1 MRCKN
6 EKKDDFMILKN
17 IKLKNYRNYEDLDL
31 KLSPNINI
39 IYGNNAQ
46 GKTNLLESIYVLAF
60 TKSHRIFND
69 DNLIMNQKNN
79 CLIIGTIDDKGIDSN
94 LKVNLL
100 DNQKKIYIDNQII
113 KKISDYISKMNV
125 IIFFPEDLYIIK
137 GNPKDR
143 RKFLDNEITQFVN
156 GYYDL
161 LNDYNKILKIRNDY
175 LKKINIGEKINE
187 QYFNIIS
194 DYLIKKGSLIF
205 QTRYK
210 FLNQINKYISKIF
223 YNIMRLKNFYIK
235 YENCIEF
242 SSLDENIENIFRE
255 KLRQSYINDIKN
267 GSTSIGP
274 HRDDFN
280 FYIEENNIKL
290 YGSQG
295 QQRMAIISFKLAE
308 LLLFQEKKK
317 INPIL
322 LLDDVFS
329 ELDENKKNNLLKYIN
344 NNIQVIITTTDLNK
358 IDKKILK
365 NSRKIK
371 ISKGKIISIREER
384 KNGTK

>member
-1 MRCKN
+1 
-6 EKKDDFMILKN
+6 MILKN
-17 IKLKNYRNYEDLDL
+17 IKLKNYRNYENLDL
-31 KLSPNINI
+31 ELSPNINI

-60 TKSHRIFND
+60 TRSHRIFAN

-79 CLIIGTIDDKGIDSN
+79 CSIIGIVDDKGIDNN

-100 DNQKKIYIDNQII
+100 ENQKKIYIDNQIV
-113 KKISDYISKMNV
+113 KKVSDYISKMNV

-137 GNPKDR
+137 GNPKER
-143 RKFLDNEITQFVN
+143 RKFLDNEIMQFVN
-156 GYYDL
+156 GYYEL

-194 DYLIKKGSLIF
+194 NYLVKKGTLIF
-205 QTRYK
+205 KIRYK
-210 FLNQINKYISKIF
+210 FLNQINIYISKIF
-223 YNIMRLKNFYIK
+223 YNIMRLKNFYIQ
-235 YENCIEF
+235 YDSCINL
-242 SSLDENIENIFRE
+242 SSLDENIENIFFE
-255 KLRQSYINDIKN
+255 KLKQNYANYIKN

-274 HRDDFN
+274 HRDDYT
-280 FYIEENNIKL
+280 FYIENKNIKE

-295 QQRMAIISFKLAE
+295 QQRIAIIAFKLAE
-308 LLLFQEKKK
+308 LLLFQNKKK

-329 ELDENKKNNLLKYIN
+329 ELDDNKKNNLLKYIN
-344 NNIQVIITTTDLNK
+344 NNTQVIITTTDLNK

-371 ISKGKIISIREER
+371 ISKGKVMSIREER